1 MNRTFTKLIIVILL
15 GLAVSFGI
23 RNYTLQKELTKL
35 TENKVRTEWVNAQVE
50 LNHVNKNL
58 NVVEDGNTK

>member
-23 RNYTLQKELTKL
+23 RKDTLQSELNELT
-35 TENKVRTEWVNAQVE
+35 EDEVRTEWIKAQVE
-50 LNHVNKNL
+50 LNHENKNL
-58 NVVEDGNTK
+58 NVVEDGNAK

>member
-1 MNRTFTKLIIVILL
+1 MNRTFTKLICVILL

-35 TENKVRTEWVNAQVE
+35 TEDEVRTEWINAQVE
-50 LNHVNKNL
+50 LNHVNKNI
-58 NVVEDGNTK
+58 NVVDNGSAE

>member
-35 TENKVRTEWVNAQVE
+35 AEDEVRTEWVKAQVE

-58 NVVEDGNTK
+58 NVVDNGNAK

>member
-35 TENKVRTEWVNAQVE
+35 TENEVRTEWIKAAIENNDSTMVENGNA
-50 LNHVNKNL
+50 K
-58 NVVEDGNTK
+58 

>member
-35 TENKVRTEWVNAQVE
+35 TENEVRTEWVNAQVE
-50 LNHVNKNL
+50 LNHAEIKI
-58 NVVEDGNTK
+58 